1 MCPRCKVC
9 TSGHAASNP
18 ASSGGLHALNPLS
31 VLGCLCKKTELD
43 LALFVFGLVVDLGKL
58 QSVLLKTPGSTQVTA
73 QRFTSV
79 RQSNKPVTRI
89 ALLQFVWT

>member
-1 MCPRCKVC
+1 MCPRCRVC

-43 LALFVFGLVVDLGKL
+43 LALFVFGVSGRSGKTEIG
-58 QSVLLKTPGSTQVTA
+58 VA
-73 QRFTSV
+73 QNTWFDSGDRTTV
-79 RQSNKPVTRI
+79 R
-89 ALLQFVWT
+89 